1 MTFDK
6 PSLIVAITILA
17 VAALNGT
24 GVLTDDLSHA
34 GFIATLVLGF
44 AMSRQEVCRLRGK
57 GCAA

>member
-6 PSLIVAITILA
+6 PSLIVAIAILA
-17 VAALNGT
+17 VAALNWA
-24 GVLTDDLSHA
+24 GVLTDDLSYA

-44 AMSRQEVCRLRGK
+44 AISRQEVCRLKGT